1 MKKLKSKIKNIIE
14 QETPS
19 FDEWYQDNEQLVQ
32 EAVPTRRRQVHGVVK
47 LRRITRWAVSC
58 ACVLLVLCISLPFVL
73 KSPEEPPTY
82 GSSSDVYYPNMTE
95 EEYNQYMSSMGFS
108 FELQNML
115 ASWGITNDESQSKV
129 VIVINGE
136 YEIEGGDYY
145 LLRFIARLDESYYF
159 TGMSAYENLTD
170 KVVVGDYTIYY
181 GEGNPGTLF
190 VNYLLKIEYKG
201 NVCYADVEC
210 FEHSFDDLVA
220 LLTGTLS

>member
-14 QETPS
+14 QETPP
-19 FDEWYQDNEQLVQ
+19 FDEWYQENEQLVQ

-47 LRRITRWAVSC
+47 LRRITRWAVAC

-82 GSSSDVYYPNMTE
+82 GSSDVGGVLIEDEKSYQYLRGMGLNFNL
-95 EEYNQYMSSMGFS
+95 EYLNGREMYTRETK
-108 FELQNML
+108 ELVM
-115 ASWGITNDESQSKV
+115 AFVSGD
-129 VIVINGE
+129 

-145 LLRFIARLDESYYF
+145 LLEFIYHLDDRYHFGDKSIYES
-159 TGMSAYENLTD
+159 LTD

-181 GEGNPGTLF
+181 REGNASTLF

>member
-19 FDEWYQDNEQLVQ
+19 FDEWYQGNEQLVQ
-32 EAVPTRRRQVHGVVK
+32 EAVSTRQRKDNGVVK
-47 LRRITRWAVSC
+47 LRRITRWAVAC

-82 GSSSDVYYPNMTE
+82 GSSDVGGILIE
-95 EEYNQYMSSMGFS
+95 EEKSYQYLQSMGWNFNLEYLNGTETYTRETK
-108 FELQNML
+108 ELVMAN
-115 ASWGITNDESQSKV
+115 V
-129 VIVINGE
+129 VGE
-136 YEIEGGDYY
+136 YEVQGGDYY
-145 LLRFIARLDESYYF
+145 ILNFIYHLDDRYHFGDKSIYES
-159 TGMSAYENLTD
+159 LTD

-181 GEGNPGTLF
+181 GEGNPNTPF
-190 VNYLLKIEYKG
+190 VNYLLKIEYQG

>member
-19 FDEWYQDNEQLVQ
+19 FDEWYQGNEQLVQ
-32 EAVPTRRRQVHGVVK
+32 EAISTRQRKDNGVVK
-47 LRRITRWAVSC
+47 LRRITRWAVAC

-82 GSSSDVYYPNMTE
+82 GSSDVGGILIE
-95 EEYNQYMSSMGFS
+95 EEKSYQYLQSMGWNFNLEYLNGTETYTRETK
-108 FELQNML
+108 ELVMAN
-115 ASWGITNDESQSKV
+115 V
-129 VIVINGE
+129 VGE
-136 YEIEGGDYY
+136 YEVQGGDYY
-145 LLRFIARLDESYYF
+145 ILNFIYHLDDRYHFGDKSIYES
-159 TGMSAYENLTD
+159 LTD

-181 GEGNPGTLF
+181 GEGNPNTPF
-190 VNYLLKIEYKG
+190 VNYLLKIEYQG

>member
-82 GSSSDVYYPNMTE
+82 GSLDVGGVLIEDEKSY
-95 EEYNQYMSSMGFS
+95 QYLRSMGLNFNLEYLNGS
-108 FELQNML
+108 EMYTYETKELVMAIISGDYQ
-115 ASWGITNDESQSKV
+115 
-129 VIVINGE
+129 
-136 YEIEGGDYY
+136 IEDVDYY
-145 LLRFIARLDESYYF
+145 LLEFIYHLDDRYHFGDKSIYES
-159 TGMSAYENLTD
+159 LTD

-181 GEGNPGTLF
+181 GEGKPSELF

-210 FEHSFDDLVA
+210 LEHSFDDLVA

>member
-82 GSSSDVYYPNMTE
+82 GSLDVGGVLIEDEKSY
-95 EEYNQYMSSMGFS
+95 QYLRSMGLNFNLEYLNGS
-108 FELQNML
+108 EMYTYETKELVMAIISGDYQ
-115 ASWGITNDESQSKV
+115 
-129 VIVINGE
+129 
-136 YEIEGGDYY
+136 IEDVDYY
-145 LLRFIARLDESYYF
+145 LLEFIYHLDDRYHFGDKSIYES
-159 TGMSAYENLTD
+159 LTD

>member
-73 KSPEEPPTY
+73 KCPEEPPTY
-82 GSSSDVYYPNMTE
+82 GSLDVGGVLIEDEKSY
-95 EEYNQYMSSMGFS
+95 QYLRSMGLNFNLEYLNGS
-108 FELQNML
+108 EMYTYETKELVMAIISGDYQ
-115 ASWGITNDESQSKV
+115 
-129 VIVINGE
+129 
-136 YEIEGGDYY
+136 IEDVDYY
-145 LLRFIARLDESYYF
+145 LLEFIYHLDDRYHFGDKSIYES
-159 TGMSAYENLTD
+159 LTD

-190 VNYLLKIEYKG
+190 VNYLLKIEYQG

-210 FEHSFDDLVA
+210 FEHSLDDLVA

>member
-19 FDEWYQDNEQLVQ
+19 FDEWYQGNEQLVQ
-32 EAVPTRRRQVHGVVK
+32 EAVSTRQRKDNGVVK
-47 LRRITRWAVSC
+47 LRRITRWAVAC

-82 GSSSDVYYPNMTE
+82 GSSDVGGILIE
-95 EEYNQYMSSMGFS
+95 EEKSYQY
-108 FELQNML
+108 
-115 ASWGITNDESQSKV
+115 SQSMDWNFNLEYLNGTETYTRETKELVMANV
-129 VIVINGE
+129 VGE
-136 YEIEGGDYY
+136 YEVQGGDYY
-145 LLRFIARLDESYYF
+145 ILNFIYHLDDRYHFGDKSIYES
-159 TGMSAYENLTD
+159 LTD

-181 GEGNPGTLF
+181 GEGNPNTLF
-190 VNYLLKIEYKG
+190 VNYLLKIEYQG

>member
-32 EAVPTRRRQVHGVVK
+32 ETVPTRRRQVRGVVK
-47 LRRITRWAVSC
+47 LRRITRWAVAC

-73 KSPEEPPTY
+73 RSPETPPAY
-82 GSSSDVYYPNMTE
+82 ASSDIYYPNMTE
-95 EEYNQYMSSMGFS
+95 EEYNQYMDSMGFA
-108 FELQNML
+108 FELQYRV
-115 ASWGITNDESQSKV
+115 ATWGITKDESQLKV

-145 LLRFIARLDESYYF
+145 LLKFIAHLDERYHFGDKSI
-159 TGMSAYENLTD
+159 YEGLTD

-190 VNYLLKIEYKG
+190 VNYLLKIEYQG
-201 NVCYADVEC
+201 NVCFADVEC

-220 LLTGTLS
+220 LLTGALS

>member
-1 MKKLKSKIKNIIE
+1 MKKLKSKIKKIIE

-82 GSSSDVYYPNMTE
+82 GSLDVGGVLIEDEKSY
-95 EEYNQYMSSMGFS
+95 QYLRSMGLNFNLEYLNGS
-108 FELQNML
+108 EMYTYETKELVMAIISGDYQ
-115 ASWGITNDESQSKV
+115 
-129 VIVINGE
+129 
-136 YEIEGGDYY
+136 IEDVDYY
-145 LLRFIARLDESYYF
+145 LLEFIYHLDDRYHFGDKSIYES
-159 TGMSAYENLTD
+159 LTD

-190 VNYLLKIEYKG
+190 VNYLLKIEYQG

-210 FEHSFDDLVA
+210 FEHSLDDLVA

>member
-82 GSSSDVYYPNMTE
+82 GSLDVGGVLIEDEKSY
-95 EEYNQYMSSMGFS
+95 QYLRSMGLNFNLEYLNGS
-108 FELQNML
+108 EMYTYETKELVMAIISGDYQ
-115 ASWGITNDESQSKV
+115 
-129 VIVINGE
+129 
-136 YEIEGGDYY
+136 IEDVDYY
-145 LLRFIARLDESYYF
+145 LLEFIYHLDDRYHFGDKSIYES
-159 TGMSAYENLTD
+159 LTD

-190 VNYLLKIEYKG
+190 VNYLLKIEYQG

-210 FEHSFDDLVA
+210 FEHSLDDLVA
-220 LLTGTLS
+220 LLTGT